1 MDATA
6 VFMLIAF
13 VLRPLVVLMQQHLEV
28 AGDGFETRQSMQ
40 EAFRYMVDGGDAG
53 EGKERVHRHGLMAHL
68 KVFEERCQ
76 SSALDMMQEARH
88 WIILPPHVTRVLHD
102 WGYSPTMASR
112 KATATWAT
120 TSSNGTS
127 EENTVS
133 HSSGEL
139 PWIIGIML
147 PVTLPLLSRVGAS
160 GEAHRP

>member
-13 VLRPLVVLMQQHLEV
+13 VLRPLVVLRQQHLEV
-28 AGDGFETRQSMQ
+28 AGDGFKTHQSMH

-76 SSALDMMQEARH
+76 ISALDMMQKAHH

-147 PVTLPLLSRVGAS
+147 PVSLPLLSRVGAS